1 MSPQR
6 SWVAKWQRVGMLNAI
21 NDIDSALFHNKRH
34 SNADIISFTHVFITI
49 ASFVPGAYAIRIE
62 AKMPEDIVE
71 QLEENGI
78 RIPAVLATSE
88 AQDE

>member
-1 MSPQR
+1 MAASR
-6 SWVAKWQRVGMLNAI
+6 YVNI
-21 NDIDSALFHNKRH
+21 IIDIDSALIHNKYH
-34 SNADIISFTHVFITI
+34 ANAGILSFSHLFNTI
-49 ASFVPGAYAIRIE
+49 ATFVPGAYAIRIE